1 MVYIYNIN
9 KIQYNMIIIY
19 NNIWYRYHTIFNI
32 CYMILYIY
40 VYRET
45 YIQIHTY
52 RESGTYTSRHVSR
65 MQLYKISNRNN
76 TKMLPK
82 PHFGLQDNNNK
93 VFFSNFSV
101 NFLALTLVLIYV
113 TLEVCINLKT
123 VFIRLFKI
131 LLWSIYKKLSVS
143 FLSNNLKAWLKVF
156 FVAHKIK
163 IFKRSVLYLSRTYKV
178 STLYSYQKRYISL
191 SLSLKNPDKI

>member
-1 MVYIYNIN
+1 
-9 KIQYNMIIIY
+9 
-19 NNIWYRYHTIFNI
+19 
-32 CYMILYIY
+32 
-40 VYRET
+40 
-45 YIQIHTY
+45 
-52 RESGTYTSRHVSR
+52 

-82 PHFGLQDNNNK
+82 PHFGLQDYNNK
-93 VFFSNFSV
+93 VFFSKFSV

-113 TLEVCINLKT
+113 TLEVFINLKT

-143 FLSNNLKAWLKVF
+143 FLSNNLKAWF

-163 IFKRSVLYLSRTYKV
+163 IFKRSVLYLPRTYKV

-191 SLSLKNPDKI
+191 SLSLKNPDKV

>member
-1 MVYIYNIN
+1 MLHD
-9 KIQYNMIIIY
+9 II
-19 NNIWYRYHTIFNI
+19 
-32 CYMILYIY
+32 IY

-52 RESGTYTSRHVSR
+52 REGGTYTSRHVSR

-82 PHFGLQDNNNK
+82 SHFGLQDNNNK

-101 NFLALTLVLIYV
+101 NFLALTIVLIYV

-143 FLSNNLKAWLKVF
+143 FLSNDLKAWLKVF